1 VATRLRSSVVAS
13 VVATGFLLA
22 RAARADDPCTD
33 DVKRFCGDVL
43 VGGGRVQNCLRQNA
57 ERLSPACR
65 AKQAAAEELIRDF
78 VRQFAVACQRDA
90 DRLCSEVKPGKG
102 RILACL
108 LRQQDDLSLSCRGQ
122 VDRYQAAAETVS
134 TVRAACKADLERLCS
149 GEPLTTEA
157 VVECLQSHRDEISG
171 TCRSVDPALGVR
183 AAEIVDAVE
192 ALTSQERAQSVLQI
206 LQGIESIVFSRSQIL
221 FQFDSFQNLGGV
233 ANANRILFNP
243 QVVFGPHNEFA
254 VQLRAPVLTV
264 YPNAQGRTAQT
275 GLGAVTTA
283 FAWGFF
289 GTTRLHQYLSLALQ
303 WKSTAEAPIGAAWA
317 LTPSYAISVG
327 LARWLAVTG
336 QFAWTRSF
344 ASDGYPELNLLL
356 AEPIVV
362 VYLPV
367 RSFVA
372 LDTKLGWSFVGN
384 TFIPLMKGVAGIY
397 MNRQRSLS
405 ISAWYQASLSK
416 PAEAQ
421 TFDFGVG
428 TALAYFFD
436 W

>member
-1 VATRLRSSVVAS
+1 MATRERLSAVAS
-13 VVATGFLLA
+13 VFVAGFLLT
-22 RAARADDPCTD
+22 RAAGAEDPCAED
-33 DVKRFCGDVL
+33 LKRFCGDVPI
-43 VGGGRVQNCLRQNA
+43 GGGRVRSCMRQNEA
-57 ERLSPACR
+57 RLSPACR
-65 AKQAAAEELIRDF
+65 AKQAEAEVRIGDF
-78 VRQFAVACQRDA
+78 VRRFARECQRDA
-90 DRLCSEVKPGKG
+90 GRLCSEVKPGKG

-108 LRQQDDLSLSCRGQ
+108 LRQQDDLSISCRAEM
-122 VDRYQAAAETVS
+122 DRYQAAAETVS
-134 TVRAACKADLERLCS
+134 TVRAACKQDVEHLCS
-149 GEPLTTEA
+149 DVSPTAESVL
-157 VVECLQSHRDEISG
+157 ECLQAHRDQISA
-171 TCRSVDPALGVR
+171 TCRSIDPALGIR

-192 ALTSQERAQSVLQI
+192 ALTSEERAQSVLQI

-221 FQFDSFQNLGGV
+221 FQFDSFHELGGV

-243 QVVFGPHNEFA
+243 QVVFGRRSEFA
-254 VQLRAPVLTV
+254 VQLRAPVITV
-264 YPNAQGRTAQT
+264 YPDAPGSSAQT

-289 GTTRLHQYLSLALQ
+289 GTTRVHQYLSLGLQ
-303 WKSTAEAPIGAAWA
+303 WKSAAAAPIGAAWGV
-317 LTPSYAISVG
+317 TPSYAISVG
-327 LARWLAVTG
+327 LARWLALTG

-344 ASDGYPELNLLL
+344 ASDGYPEVNLLL

-362 VYLPV
+362 VHLPG

-372 LDTKLGWSFVGN
+372 WDTKLGWSFVGN

-397 MNRQRSLS
+397 VNRQRSLS
-405 ISAWYQASLSK
+405 ISAWYQGTLSK
-416 PAEAQ
+416 AAETQ